1 MSISSISN
9 SSTLLDMLNNSGTS
23 ATDDIFSTLVENNNL
38 RCQSRLEQLG
48 ITSSSSTSTSDAY
61 EKVSASATNVTEAVS
76 TLTDE
81 ELWNEDSEGYSRDN
95 IDSAVKSFV
104 SAYNTFLSNMSGVGN
119 SIEKTFKSNLDE
131 LVEGYADELAETGI
145 TVGSDGKLT
154 IDDEKLKNTETSKL
168 KELFGTGSEWL
179 ADVSTYAGD
188 CGSIIS
194 KALAVQNSMSSLY
207 NSSSDTVDVSSYLYG
222 SAFDTIG

>member
-1 MSISSISN
+1 MSVSSISN
-9 SSTLLDMLNNSGTS
+9 SSTLLDMLNSSSTS
-23 ATDDIFSTLVENNNL
+23 ATDDIFATLVENNNL

-48 ITSSSSTSTSDAY
+48 ITSSSSTSDAY
-61 EKVSASATNVTEAVS
+61 EKVSASATNVTEAVN

-104 SAYNTFLSNMSGVGN
+104 SAYNTFLTNMSGVGN

-131 LVEGYADELAETGI
+131 LVEGYADELAEVGI
-145 TVGSDGKLT
+145 TVGSDGKLAV
-154 IDDEKLKNTETSKL
+154 DDERLKNTDTAKL
-168 KELFGTGSEWL
+168 KELFGTDSEWL
-179 ADVSTYAGD
+179 ADVSSYASD